1 MIAAPPTLF
10 RGSLDDPSPITDLE
24 YETSF
29 FLRYLGGIII
39 VPELVIVTI
48 LRLIL
53 IQNQRFGV

>member
-24 YETSF
+24 YEPSF
-29 FLRYLGGIII
+29 FFRYLGGIII

-48 LRLIL
+48 
-53 IQNQRFGV
+53 